1 VKVSGGGEVEYEGI
15 KSGKIKVGCVG
26 RYKKGKIEPYAGMWH
41 EEKILGE
48 MKGKAAREELPVSKM
63 KGRSVIGEVGGRM
76 EKEEV
81 RLELGVKGYAGNR
94 QGVEGALK
102 VGYKV

>member
-1 VKVSGGGEVEYEGI
+1 MKVSGGGEVEYEGI

-48 MKGKAAREELPVSKM
+48 MKGKVARKELPVSKM
-63 KGRSVIGEVGGRM
+63 KGGSVIGEVGGRM